1 MGSGKAR
8 AAERVVVM
16 TTDNAAL
23 AMAALAF
30 FSMLALV
37 TLLVSL

>member
-1 MGSGKAR
+1 MGSSKR

-23 AMAALAF
+23 LMAGLAF